1 MQQGSGAGIVCV
13 WDVPMSGF
21 ELIPVQGGDAIHL
34 PAGETVVG
42 RGPFLHVSDKRV
54 SRHHGLLDN
63 QDGRL
68 RLKPTHLNPCFKQ
81 SCLTDEPQALEK
93 DVWCPL
99 DHGDVISLLPGQ
111 LMFRVVAV
119 GGRTVNGPFRQNVTR
134 VNHSPPHSPKRSP
147 PRFLGCHGSQIEA
160 SNQESPLMGKLSN
173 KEAEA
178 SQHASAS
185 PSTRKKRLLPSW
197 MTEAVKRSPSQ
208 TIGTTAIRQVAKKRQ
223 QTEHDNDQ
231 TTKVKRSKKEGRPA
245 VEWTKIKSPLSH
257 EPLAKLEANDHQS
270 QEGVDSSG
278 METKDGH
285 DLREIPADTSDVI
298 AGTSNNGAGT
308 SDVATGTSGRQ
319 SASVEGAKA
328 RVRGA
333 CPYGKDCYRKN
344 PLHFQECSHPDDPD
358 FVEEERPAE
367 GERPECPYGSNCYR
381 KNPLHRIEYNHTERA
396 VSSRQAALRAKV
408 APGVASDRD
417 SGDSFIDDESDDAE
431 ADSDYVP
438 PADSD

>member
-1 MQQGSGAGIVCV
+1 
-13 WDVPMSGF
+13 MSGY
-21 ELIPVQGGDAIHL
+21 ELIPVQGGDAIQL
-34 PAGETVVG
+34 PAGEIVLG

-63 QDGRL
+63 QDGQL

-99 DHGDVISLLPGQ
+99 DHGDIISLLPGQ

-119 GGRTVNGPFRQNVTR
+119 GGGRTLDVPFRQCD
-134 VNHSPPHSPKRSP
+134 NHSPPDSPKRSP
-147 PRFLGCHGSQIEA
+147 PRLLGCHGSQIEV
-160 SNQESPLMGKLSN
+160 SNQVLPLMGKLSN

-178 SQHASAS
+178 SRHASAS

-197 MTEAVKRSPSQ
+197 MTDAVKRSPSQ
-208 TIGTTAIRQVAKKRQ
+208 PTGTTANRQVAKKRQ
-223 QTEHDNDQ
+223 QTELGGDEQ
-231 TTKVKRSKKEGRPA
+231 TTKVKRSKKDGPPA
-245 VEWTKIKSPLSH
+245 VEWTKINSSSSH
-257 EPLAKLEANDHQS
+257 ETLAKLEAND
-270 QEGVDSSG
+270 SSG
-278 METKDGH
+278 MEAKEGH
-285 DLREIPADTSDVI
+285 DLREIPTDGSDVI
-298 AGTSNNGAGT
+298 AGTSTNVAGT
-308 SDVATGTSGRQ
+308 SDVATGTFAMSASGRQ
-319 SASVEGAKA
+319 GASAEGATQDKA
-328 RVRGA
+328 RGRGA

-344 PLHFQECSHPDDPD
+344 PRHFQECSHPGDPD
-358 FVEEERPAE
+358 FVEEEKPAE

-417 SGDSFIDDESDDAE
+417 SGDSYMDDESDDPE